1 MIHLKIYELRKQ
13 KGISQQVLAEAL
25 GVSFQTVSKWENNTT
40 MPDITLLP
48 DIAGYFDVS
57 VDQLLGLAPL
67 SGEVY
72 IPVQSGSR
80 EYWNERLDYLIRTRK
95 YMWNQDYME
104 FLVEKVWKITRP
116 VDVLDCGCG
125 WGFLASFLLPLLP
138 KGSTYT
144 GIDVSETLTEEG
156 RRMNPNDYIRFICED
171 FMKYRPDREYDIVI
185 AQAVLRHIGNPEGF
199 LKRMMNACKKG
210 GTVICID
217 VNREVEHVGLYIE
230 GMDYSYL
237 CSKPGFHKMWQTELD
252 NGDRDYAVGI
262 RLPKLLTQAG
272 LKAVEC
278 RMNDKVNFITPEK
291 ENYRLALQDL
301 METREWS
308 LKSRIDEQAVI
319 HSFMNHGMTKAQA
332 QEYCLKQR
340 KIKDFL
346 NENQENLSIAVTG
359 GLMIAYGKK

>member
-48 DIAGYFDVS
+48 DIAGYFGVS

-104 FLVEKVWKITRP
+104 FLVEKVWKITKP

-144 GIDVSETLTEEG
+144 GIDMSETLTEEG
-156 RRMNPNDYIRFICED
+156 RRMNPNDHIRFICED

-291 ENYRLALQDL
+291 GNYRLALQDL